1 MHTASALTI
10 QLVRVP
16 SFFFYGCEPRL
27 PVDVNLLPARNE
39 SNSITEYR
47 ARIVQTL
54 EEARAIARENI
65 QRAQQK
71 MEEIYDRSARDRKF
85 MIGDR
90 VWVCMPKTKKGL
102 SRKLMHHW
110 HGPYRIVEKCSPVH
124 YKLRTCDNRL
134 VSVTVHAN
142 RIFTFRH
149 SRERQLIP
157 VLLFQMKN
165 YLPIAFNDYHPVKH
179 TRNSQLESAASDTP
193 ESPDTLHNIE

>member
-1 MHTASALTI
+1 M
-10 QLVRVP
+10 
-16 SFFFYGCEPRL
+16 
-27 PVDVNLLPARNE
+27 
-39 SNSITEYR
+39 
-47 ARIVQTL
+47 
-54 EEARAIARENI
+54 
-65 QRAQQK
+65 K
-71 MEEIYDRSARDRKF
+71 EIYDRSARDRKF

-149 SRERQLIP
+149 SRQRQLIP

-165 YLPIAFNDYHPVKH
+165 YLPIAFSDYHPIKH
-179 TRNSQLESAASDTP
+179 IRNSQLESAASDTP
-193 ESPDTLHNIE
+193 DSPDTLHNIEQILKHRTRKGKKQILVKCEGYGPEHNSGVDEHQLTMTN